1 MSGAVG
7 RRRLV
12 VSTMERRGC
21 TGLPA
26 LSCARECPMRDLL
39 LDTAELSLGNVVYV
53 HEIWSAPTQYGLL
66 SIHSTLLVQSGTV
79 STSTLHEY
87 SLQSLAVSLTI
98 DQMREQASR
107 EI

>member
-1 MSGAVG
+1 MGLQAWRRQGCCRLVHFVPTLEERAVSGAVG

-39 LDTAELSLGNVVYV
+39 LDTAELSLGNVVV
-53 HEIWSAPTQYGLL
+53 M
-66 SIHSTLLVQSGTV
+66 STKSG
-79 STSTLHEY
+79 LHEY

-98 DQMREQASR
+98 DQMREQAS
-107 EI
+107 